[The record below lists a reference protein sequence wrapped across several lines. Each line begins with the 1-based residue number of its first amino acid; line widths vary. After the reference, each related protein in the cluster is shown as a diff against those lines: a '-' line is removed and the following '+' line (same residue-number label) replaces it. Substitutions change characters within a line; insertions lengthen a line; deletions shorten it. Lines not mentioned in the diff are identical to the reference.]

1 MGSRPVVDEARPP
14 LTVAAVDLGSNSF
27 HMVIG
32 RFVGPSLNVLDRMR
46 EPVRLAAALNSEGQL
61 SVDGRRR
68 AIACL
73 ERFGQRISSLTS
85 EHVRAV
91 GTNTLRRAHGAHEFR
106 ALSREALGHPIE
118 VISGQEEARII
129 YSGVA
134 HTHVVDGPR
143 LVIDIGGGS
152 TEVIVGE
159 GFDVV
164 QAHSLFMGCVDFS
177 QAFFPGGSIRRE
189 QFRQAETAAGLEMQ
203 TAQASLRSVR
213 WDLCSGASGTINAIE
228 EILRLGG
235 DGDGI
240 TLAGLKRLRKTMVS
254 AGHTSKLDLPGLKK
268 DRSHVLPGGLAI
280 LIGLF
285 RSLEIE
291 SMTASAGALRE
302 GLLYDLVGR
311 IRREDVRDRTIE
323 QMIEQYQVDVG
334 QAERVEKTALGL
346 FEQLSAEFAGVADD
360 LPRTVLSWAAHLH
373 EIGLAVAHTGYHR
386 HGAYLV
392 GNSDMPGF
400 SADDQQLL
408 AVLVRAHR
416 RRIPRAVTAEIA
428 ASRRELAQSLLVLFR
443 LAVLLNRSRVPG
455 LTPRVVWRDGERT
468 LRLQFPSGWLG
479 EHPLTVADLEQEA
492 ALVADLSVRL
502 EFIET

>member
-177 QAFFPGGSIRRE
+177 QAFFPGG
-189 QFRQAETAAGLEMQ
+189 
-203 TAQASLRSVR
+203 
-213 WDLCSGASGTINAIE
+213 GASGTINAIE